1 MGIGFGKWAAKKV
14 AETITK
20 VKPGTKFKGQSTV
33 EAIKIKSKKFKSK
46 MADEAK
52 KAQKAE
58 KKLSETKTD
67 FVFPP
72 KEKYIGSHI
81 KSKLGDEDAS
91 NQSYEE
97 YYKDLI

>member
-1 MGIGFGKWAAKKV
+1 MVNPRYRPTIGNSR
-14 AETITK
+14 
-20 VKPGTKFKGQSTV
+20 KPVG
-33 EAIKIKSKKFKSK
+33 SKK
-46 MADEAK
+46 E
-52 KAQKAE
+52 
-58 KKLSETKTD
+58 LGETKKD

-97 YYKDLI
+97 YYKDLIWV